1 MGKTEAVD
9 AGRSGSGMVGRRGV
23 PPAGLNL
30 LAHVPEMVTIS
41 DRRGK
46 IVYANPATERVSGY
60 APEEFMTLDPFSRMH
75 PEDRPRCEE
84 AFEELADAPGL
95 SIGLEHRVRHK
106 DGSWRW
112 VEGTFTSL
120 FDDPE
125 VGGLLATVRDVSE
138 RKRAEEALR
147 ESEESLRLAAD
158 AARLGRWEFSI
169 QSEELRGDAAF
180 NEHHR
185 AAPDA
190 DLGFEGHLEAM
201 HPGDREAVRERVARA
216 IEEGGEYEAE
226 YRVPRPDGTARCI
239 LSRGRFIGG
248 EDPASD
254 RLVGVT
260 MDVTERRE
268 LEEEKEKARAR
279 ALSSRAE
286 VAERE
291 RIGRELHDRVA
302 HTMGVAHQS
311 LELYSALAQSAPER
325 AREKLGRAKE
335 ATKTALDETRDL
347 SAQLARRQTEETQ
360 DGLTSA
366 LRELLGSHL
375 PDGVEANFSAEGDE
389 KALPPIVKEQAY
401 LVMRE
406 AVRNAVTHSGCQR
419 VGVIVEVGGGEFRGR
434 VEDDGEGFDHGEI
447 PDGQNTNGE
456 DCNQAEG
463 VGLRSMKERTQLLDG
478 RLEISSKPGGGTA
491 VEVLLPLTH

>member
-1 MGKTEAVD
+1 MV
-9 AGRSGSGMVGRRGV
+9 VGRRRG
-23 PPAGLNL
+23 PPARINL
-30 LAHVPEMVTIS
+30 LDHVPEMVTIS
-41 DRRGK
+41 DRRGT

-60 APEEFMTLDPFSRMH
+60 APEEFMALDPFERMH

-84 AFEELADAPGL
+84 AFEELAHAPGL
-95 SIGLEHRVRHK
+95 SISLEHRVRHK
-106 DGSWRW
+106 DGRWCW
-112 VEGTFTSL
+112 VEGTYANL

-125 VGGLLATVRDVSE
+125 VGGLLATVRDVTE

-147 ESEESLRLAAD
+147 ESEESLRLAVD
-158 AARLGRWEFSI
+158 AASLGRWEYSI
-169 QSEELRGDAAF
+169 RGEELRGYAAF

-190 DLGFEGHLEAM
+190 DLGMEEHLEAM
-201 HPGDREAVRERVARA
+201 HPADRETVRKRVART
-216 IEEGGEYEAE
+216 IEEGGEYEVE
-226 YRVPRPDGTARCI
+226 YRVPRPDGTTRRI
-239 LSRGRFIGG
+239 LSRGRFVGG
-248 EDPASD
+248 EDPTSD

-286 VAERE
+286 AAERE
-291 RIGRELHDRVA
+291 KIGRELHDRVA
-302 HTMGVAHQS
+302 HTMGMAHHS

-325 AREKLGRAKE
+325 AREKLGLAKE
-335 ATKTALDETRDL
+335 ATRTALDQTRDL
-347 SAQLARRQTEETQ
+347 SAQLARRETEETQ

-375 PDGVEANFSAEGDE
+375 PDSVEGDLSAEGNE

-419 VGVIVEVGGGEFRGR
+419 VGVSVEVDGGELRGR
-434 VEDDGEGFDHGEI
+434 VEDDGEGFDQGET
-447 PDGQNTNGE
+447 PDGQNTDGE
-456 DCNQAEG
+456 DGNQAEG
-463 VGLRSMKERTQLLDG
+463 VGLRSMKERTELLGG
-478 RLEISSKPGGGTA
+478 RLEISSQPGGGTA
-491 VEVLLPLTH
+491 VEVRLPLTD